1 MTRKIAMTTVRT
13 VLNLLSN
20 GLSYSKIDGLVPQH
34 FSSQTTPAPS
44 KTDEL
49 VEKLSEVQSSSF
61 FTIGA
66 DAAWERSCISG
77 TA

>member
-20 GLSYSKIDGLVPQH
+20 GLQLLEIDGLVLQH
-34 FSSQTTPAPS
+34 FTSSQTTPAPI

-61 FTIGA
+61 FTISRRRMGA
-66 DAAWERSCISG
+66 VVHKR
-77 TA
+77 